1 MRVVVGAISTDA
13 KEVFTI
19 FSSPFSFP
27 KCFRNLLLLCA
38 LLIGIVHLNAQTYV
52 FARLDGIP
60 MNTTG
65 WTLKGEAAVKN
76 VAFTNNSELLLC
88 SAKNNSSGA
97 VFFNQPINLS
107 ICSRWKAE
115 FDFRMNGGTAADGIA
130 FNFLDAPPTGFVL
143 GQGLGIP
150 SGANGLKVCF
160 DTYNNCITPTSSKVP
175 KIEIRYGTGYNECS
189 PQPTLENI
197 NNSLSFIRSATY
209 NHALITYDN
218 GNITVSVNGTVLLT
232 ATQLFNFSGYLGFT
246 ASTGGST
253 DNHSIKN
260 VIIYT
265 DMPPSEAGSNLVST
279 CNIINAG
286 IGTGTT
292 AGYTYTWSP
301 ASGLSNTA
309 ISNPTVQITNNTG
322 STIVQKY
329 YVKTA
334 FSSNPGCFSMDSVT
348 VQVKPKPAVSFTGSI
363 PAVCSNAAAFT
374 VTGGSPAGGVYSGP
388 GITGAIFS
396 PNSAGIGTH
405 TITYTYTD
413 VSGCTNAA
421 TNTIRVNA
429 IAQVIARND
438 VAICTGTSVALTA
451 TNASSYL
458 WSPSVGLSTSTG
470 SSITASPLTST
481 TYTVTAKDVN
491 GCSSSDQVVVTVQSM
506 PTASISYPGSP
517 FCGNTEIPVIL
528 NGLTGGIF
536 SAPVGLSIQPTT
548 GSINLAASTPGVYSV
563 TYTFSNGVCTNFTK
577 TGVTILAPPV
587 VTFNNVLP
595 TACFSGSAIS
605 VTGGTPVGGVYSGV
619 GISGANFQPAVAGK
633 GTHVITYTYTN
644 LGCTNSATNTIT
656 VYPIVNVVAS
666 SPAAICSGGS
676 VMISATNA
684 SSYLW
689 TPATGLSSTTGAS
702 VTASPLTTT
711 IYTVTGLDNA
721 SGCTSQDQVIV
732 SFLPTPVA
740 SISYPGSPFCNQGI
754 ISVNQT
760 GQSGG
765 TYQSTSGLVLDG
777 ATGLINLSSSMPG
790 TYTVTYTFSNGG
802 CGSFTQTS
810 VTILPLPTVTMND
823 FSPVCYTTAPFTLAG
838 GLPGGGMYSGPG
850 ITGGTFS
857 PSIAGRGINILTY
870 TYTNGSG
877 CIGSVTSTLI
887 VNPLTPVDAIS
898 DQTTCLGQAVTLTAA
913 QSVSYQWMPGGLMGS
928 AISVTPL
935 TNTLYTVTGTHA
947 DGCVS
952 QKEVWVLV
960 IPTPAATIAYPG
972 SPFCN
977 VGMASV
983 SLGGQAGG
991 TFSAAIGLRLD
1002 VTSGTIDLANS
1013 NPGTYTV
1020 TYTFSN
1026 GICTGFTETNITIL
1040 SPPVVNYFNPISLV
1054 CINTS
1059 PFTLTGGF
1067 PLGGVYTGMG
1077 VVSNEQFNP
1086 IIAGR
1091 GNHII
1096 TYSFTSAQGCVNAAT
1111 QIITVNP
1118 LIDVDA
1124 GSDLS
1129 ICIGSAAIITA
1140 SNALLYTWSPSSN
1153 LSAVSGSEIIAT
1165 PLTTTTYYVTGTDAA
1180 GCTSTDEVIIT
1191 VHPLPVASI
1200 QYAAP
1205 VFCNTGIALVTQSG
1219 QADGIYSADAGL
1231 SLNTATGEI
1240 NLANSTP
1247 GSYTVTY
1254 TFSDGSCSNQTTT
1267 NLTILAPVSVSFAIP
1282 LSSVCATAA
1291 PFSISGGSPL
1301 GGVYSGPG
1309 ITGVTFSPAAAGTGV
1324 HVLTYLYTDAGGCVS
1339 AATTSFTINPLVS
1352 VQAGAD
1358 VVVCLGSSVS
1368 LTAINAINYSWLP
1381 NQNLSATTGATVMAS
1396 PLTTTTYTVTGTD
1409 ANGCSSSDAVMV
1421 TVLPLP
1427 TATISYPGNPFCK
1440 SGTVSVNR
1448 TGVAGGTYNSTTGLS
1463 LNTATGEINLANS
1476 TPGSYTVTY
1485 TFSDGSCSNQTTT
1498 NLTILAPV
1506 SVSFAI
1512 PLSSVCATAAPFS
1525 ISGGSPLGGVYSG
1538 PGITGVTFSPAA
1550 AGTGVHV
1557 LTYLYTDAGGCVS
1570 AATTSFTINPLVS
1583 VQAGADV
1590 VVCLGSSVSL
1600 TAINAINYSW
1610 LPNQNLS
1617 ATTGATVMASPLT
1630 TTTYTVTGTDANGC
1644 SSSDA
1649 VMVTVLP
1656 LPTATISY
1664 PGNPFCKTGSVSVN
1678 RSGIAG
1684 GVYSASSGLVLNSI
1698 TGAIDLAR
1706 SNVGTYSVTYT
1717 YSNGSCSNQ
1726 FTTLVTIIDL
1736 PIVSFTGILPAV
1748 CIQAAP
1754 FTVTGGNP
1762 LGGVYR
1768 GVGIKGDIMN
1778 PQLAGIGTQVIE
1790 YTYTNPKGCAAMA
1803 TNTITITSV
1812 TGGNTTLLF
1821 PEVCIGSNPFTL
1833 ITGPSVQA
1841 GGKFSGAGVTANSFD
1856 PQQAGIGKHIITYV
1870 TNAVSGCSVLYTG
1883 TIQVNPKPSL
1893 QVTSLSKIC
1902 EGNQVDINPVA
1913 SGELFWSDSTGTL
1926 NRFVSSGLTFK
1937 PTRSISYLIT
1947 CRDGKGC
1954 TNSQPI
1960 FIQVDPVPDASFS
1973 YGSTNFCSGGNATVL
1988 MAGLSGGSF
1997 SADLGVS
2004 INAATGQINLAN
2016 TQPGNHIITYSV
2028 TNTAGC
2034 RSVSQQTIT
2043 IKPVPVLSLS
2053 DLILCSGSVQ
2063 AITFTGSSIGSSF
2076 TSNNPA
2082 IAAVDASGIVQ
2093 GLQSG
2098 QTLVRFT
2105 NSEGCTSNVAV
2116 TVKDL
2121 PRLSGKQ
2128 LVCKLDSM
2136 QVITNSTIGTSAN
2149 FVSQTPGIASVNTRG
2164 IVRGNRAGTAII
2176 EFRDNNGCSATHILK
2191 VDSVPQRQPAPT
2203 FTCEPGTI
2211 RLDQPMISTYGS
2223 SGYTFTYWKDSAQT
2237 AMINNP
2243 MRIAQSG
2250 NYFVQVKNSNG
2261 CNTEK
2266 PVTVKVAVAKAII
2279 ARRLDTVRTQ
2289 NNVPVQLKARM
2300 IGTEFSWSP
2309 SAGLNSPFIR
2319 EPWFSYMKNME
2330 YQISMRTDSG
2340 CLVTDTVFVKAVDAN
2355 IFVPSAFTPN
2365 TDGKNDKFAPVCFSI
2380 ARMNFFS
2387 VFNRWGELIF
2397 TTNTIGKGWDGTYKG
2412 AAAEAGT
2419 YVWMLEAVGM
2429 DGQVFRQKGTVVLI
2443 R

>member
-1 MRVVVGAISTDA
+1 M
-13 KEVFTI
+13 
-19 FSSPFSFP
+19 
-27 KCFRNLLLLCA
+27 
-38 LLIGIVHLNAQTYV
+38 
-52 FARLDGIP
+52 
-60 MNTTG
+60 
-65 WTLKGEAAVKN
+65 
-76 VAFTNNSELLLC
+76 
-88 SAKNNSSGA
+88 
-97 VFFNQPINLS
+97 
-107 ICSRWKAE
+107 
-115 FDFRMNGGTAADGIA
+115 
-130 FNFLDAPPTGFVL
+130 
-143 GQGLGIP
+143 
-150 SGANGLKVCF
+150 
-160 DTYNNCITPTSSKVP
+160 
-175 KIEIRYGTGYNECS
+175 
-189 PQPTLENI
+189 
-197 NNSLSFIRSATY
+197 
-209 NHALITYDN
+209 
-218 GNITVSVNGTVLLT
+218 
-232 ATQLFNFSGYLGFT
+232 
-246 ASTGGST
+246 
-253 DNHSIKN
+253 
-260 VIIYT
+260 
-265 DMPPSEAGSNLVST
+265 
-279 CNIINAG
+279 
-286 IGTGTT
+286 
-292 AGYTYTWSP
+292 
-301 ASGLSNTA
+301 
-309 ISNPTVQITNNTG
+309 
-322 STIVQKY
+322 
-329 YVKTA
+329 
-334 FSSNPGCFSMDSVT
+334 
-348 VQVKPKPAVSFTGSI
+348 
-363 PAVCSNAAAFT
+363 
-374 VTGGSPAGGVYSGP
+374 
-388 GITGAIFS
+388 
-396 PNSAGIGTH
+396 
-405 TITYTYTD
+405 
-413 VSGCTNAA
+413 
-421 TNTIRVNA
+421 NA

-1440 SGTVSVNR
+1440 
-1448 TGVAGGTYNSTTGLS
+1448 
-1463 LNTATGEINLANS
+1463 
-1476 TPGSYTVTY
+1476 
-1485 TFSDGSCSNQTTT
+1485 
-1498 NLTILAPV
+1498 
-1506 SVSFAI
+1506 
-1512 PLSSVCATAAPFS
+1512 
-1525 ISGGSPLGGVYSG
+1525 
-1538 PGITGVTFSPAA
+1538 
-1550 AGTGVHV
+1550 
-1557 LTYLYTDAGGCVS
+1557 
-1570 AATTSFTINPLVS
+1570 
-1583 VQAGADV
+1583 
-1590 VVCLGSSVSL
+1590 
-1600 TAINAINYSW
+1600 
-1610 LPNQNLS
+1610 
-1617 ATTGATVMASPLT
+1617 
-1630 TTTYTVTGTDANGC
+1630 
-1644 SSSDA
+1644 
-1649 VMVTVLP
+1649 
-1656 LPTATISY
+1656 
-1664 PGNPFCKTGSVSVN
+1664 TGSVSVN

-1893 QVTSLSKIC
+1893 QVASLSKIC

>member
-1 MRVVVGAISTDA
+1 LRVVAGAVSTVS
-13 KEVFTI
+13 KILFRI
-19 FSSPFSFP
+19 FSSFFSYP
-27 KCFRNLLLLCA
+27 NYFRILLLLIA
-38 LLIGIVHLNAQTYV
+38 ILISIVHLNAQTYV

-88 SAKNNSSGA
+88 SAKNNTSGA

-107 ICSRWKAE
+107 LCSRWKAE

-160 DTYNNCITPTSSKVP
+160 DTYNNCITPTSYKVP
-175 KIEIRYGTGYNECS
+175 KIEIRYGAGYNECS

-232 ATQLFNFSGYLGFT
+232 ATQFFNFSGYLGFT

-286 IGTGTT
+286 IGTSTT

-322 STIVQKY
+322 STILQKY

-334 FSSNPGCFSMDSVT
+334 FSSNPGCYSMDSVT

-388 GITGAIFS
+388 GITGASFS
-396 PNSAGIGTH
+396 PNSAGVGTH

-429 IAQVIARND
+429 IAQVVARND

-458 WSPSVGLSTSTG
+458 WSPNVGLSTTTG

-481 TYTVTAKDVN
+481 TYTVTARDVN
-491 GCSSSDQVVVTVQSM
+491 GCSSSDQVVVAVQSM
-506 PTASISYPGSP
+506 PTASIRYAGSP
-517 FCGNTEIPVIL
+517 FCGNIQVPIIL
-528 NGLTGGIF
+528 TGLTGGTF

-548 GSINLAASTPGVYSV
+548 GTINLAASTPGVYSV
-563 TYTFSNGVCTNFTK
+563 TYTFSNGACTNFTK
-577 TGVTILAPPV
+577 TDVTILAPPV

-605 VTGGTPVGGVYSGV
+605 VTGGTPVGGVYSGA
-619 GISGANFQPAVAGK
+619 GISGANFQPTIAGR
-633 GTHVITYTYTN
+633 GIHVITYTYTL

-656 VYPIVNVVAS
+656 VYPIENVVAS
-666 SPAAICSGGS
+666 SPVAICSGGS

-689 TPATGLSSTTGAS
+689 SPATGLSSTTGAS
-702 VTASPLTTT
+702 VMASPLTTT
-711 IYTVTGLDNA
+711 LYTVTGLDNA
-721 SGCTSQDQVIV
+721 SGCSSQDQVTV
-732 SFLPTPVA
+732 TFLQAPVA
-740 SISYPGSPFCNQGI
+740 SINYPGSPFCHQGTI
-754 ISVNQT
+754 GVSQT

-765 TYQSTSGLVLDG
+765 TYQSTAGLVLDG
-777 ATGLINLSSSMPG
+777 ATGLINLSNSTPG
-790 TYTVTYTFSNGG
+790 TYTVTYTFTNGG

-810 VTILPLPTVTMND
+810 VTILPPPTVMMND
-823 FSPVCYTTAPFTLAG
+823 FSPVCFTTAPFTLAG
-838 GLPGGGMYSGPG
+838 GFPMGGTYTGPG

-857 PSIAGRGINILTY
+857 PLVAGRGIHTLSY
-870 TYTNGSG
+870 TYTNVSG
-877 CIGSVTSTLI
+877 CIGSITSTII
-887 VNPLTPVDAIS
+887 VNPLTPVAAIT
-898 DQTTCLGQAVTLTAA
+898 DQTTCFGQTVTLTAV
-913 QSVSYQWMPGGLMGS
+913 QSVSYQWMPGGLSGS
-928 AISVTPL
+928 SVLVTPF
-935 TNTLYTVTGTHA
+935 TNTRYTVTGTHA

-952 QKEVWVLV
+952 QDDVWVLV
-960 IPTPAATIAYPG
+960 IPTPVATITYPG

-977 VGMASV
+977 AGMASV
-983 SLGGQAGG
+983 SLRGQAGG
-991 TFSAAIGLRLD
+991 IFSAALGLQLD
-1002 VTSGTIDLANS
+1002 VNNGSIDLANS

-1026 GICTGFTETNITIL
+1026 GVCTEITQTIL
-1040 SPPVVNYFNPISLV
+1040 TILAPPVVSYKNSFSSV
-1054 CINTS
+1054 CNNATPLLLS
-1059 PFTLTGGF
+1059 GGL
-1067 PLGGVYTGMG
+1067 PLGGTYTGVG
-1077 VVSNEQFNP
+1077 IVAGTFNP
-1086 IIAGR
+1086 SLAGR
-1091 GNHII
+1091 GVHTI
-1096 TYSFTSAQGCVNAAT
+1096 TYTYTTAQGCVNSAT
-1111 QIITVNP
+1111 QSITVNP
-1118 LIDVDA
+1118 LVDVDA

-1129 ICIGSAAIITA
+1129 VCIGSSAIITA
-1140 SNALLYTWSPSSN
+1140 SNAVLYAWSPSSN

-1180 GCTSTDEVIIT
+1180 GCTSTDEVMIT
-1191 VHPLPVASI
+1191 VYSLPVASI

-1219 QADGIYSADAGL
+1219 QPDGIFSADAGL
-1231 SLNTATGEI
+1231 IINTSSGAI
-1240 NLANSTP
+1240 DLAASIP

-1254 TFSDGSCSNQTTT
+1254 TFSNGTCSNQTTT
-1267 NLTILAPVSVSFAIP
+1267 NLTILVPASVSFSVT

-1291 PFSISGGSPL
+1291 PFAISGGSPL
-1301 GGVYSGPG
+1301 GGIYSGPG
-1309 ITGVTFSPAAAGTGV
+1309 ITGETFSPAAAGTGV
-1324 HVLTYLYTDAGGCVS
+1324 HVLTYLYTNAGGCLS
-1339 AATTSFTINPLVS
+1339 AATTSITVNPLVS
-1352 VQAGAD
+1352 VQASAD
-1358 VVVCLGSSVS
+1358 VAVCLGSSVS
-1368 LTAINAINYSWLP
+1368 LTAINAYNYSWSP
-1381 NQNLSATTGATVMAS
+1381 NQNLSATTGAMVEAS
-1396 PLTTTTYTVTGTD
+1396 PLTTTTYTVTGID
-1409 ANGCSSSDAVMV
+1409 ANGCSSSDAVV
-1421 TVLPLP
+1421 
-1427 TATISYPGNPFCK
+1427 
-1440 SGTVSVNR
+1440 
-1448 TGVAGGTYNSTTGLS
+1448 
-1463 LNTATGEINLANS
+1463 
-1476 TPGSYTVTY
+1476 
-1485 TFSDGSCSNQTTT
+1485 
-1498 NLTILAPV
+1498 
-1506 SVSFAI
+1506 
-1512 PLSSVCATAAPFS
+1512 
-1525 ISGGSPLGGVYSG
+1525 
-1538 PGITGVTFSPAA
+1538 
-1550 AGTGVHV
+1550 
-1557 LTYLYTDAGGCVS
+1557 
-1570 AATTSFTINPLVS
+1570 
-1583 VQAGADV
+1583 
-1590 VVCLGSSVSL
+1590 
-1600 TAINAINYSW
+1600 
-1610 LPNQNLS
+1610 
-1617 ATTGATVMASPLT
+1617 
-1630 TTTYTVTGTDANGC
+1630 
-1644 SSSDA
+1644 
-1649 VMVTVLP
+1649 VTVLP

-1664 PGNPFCKTGSVSVN
+1664 PGNPFCKTGIINVV
-1678 RSGIAG
+1678 RTGIAG

-1698 TGAIDLAR
+1698 TGAIDLSA
-1706 SNVGTYSVTYT
+1706 SNAGTYSVTYT
-1717 YSNGSCSNQ
+1717 FSNGSCSNQ
-1726 FTTLVTIIDL
+1726 LTTLVTIIDL
-1736 PIVSFTGILPAV
+1736 PIVSFTGNLPAA

-1768 GVGIKGDIMN
+1768 GVGIKGDIIN
-1778 PQLAGIGTQVIE
+1778 PQLAGLGKHVIE

-1812 TGGNTTLLF
+1812 TGGNTTLQF
-1821 PEVCIGSNPFTL
+1821 PEVCVGSNPFTL
-1833 ITGPSVQA
+1833 VTGSTVPA
-1841 GGKFSGAGVTANSFD
+1841 GGQFSGAGVNTNIFD
-1856 PQQAGIGKHIITYV
+1856 PQQAGIGNNIITYV
-1870 TNAVSGCSVLYTG
+1870 TNAVSGCSVEYSG
-1883 TIQVNPKPSL
+1883 TIQVNPKPTL
-1893 QVTSLSKIC
+1893 QVASLKKVC
-1902 EGNQVDINPVA
+1902 EGNQVVISPIA

-1926 NRFVSSGLTFK
+1926 NRFASNGLTFK
-1937 PTRSISYLIT
+1937 PKRSISYLIT

-1954 TNSQPI
+1954 TNSQPV

-1988 MAGLSGGSF
+1988 MAGLSGGNF

-2004 INAATGQINLAN
+2004 INTTNGQIDLSN
-2016 TQPGNHIITYSV
+2016 TQPGNHTITYSV

-2043 IKPVPVLSLS
+2043 VKPVPVLSLS
-2053 DLILCSGSVQ
+2053 NLILCSGSVQ
-2063 AITFTGSSIGSSF
+2063 AITFTGSSVGSSF
-2076 TSNNPA
+2076 NSNNPA
-2082 IAAVDASGIVQ
+2082 IAAIDASGVVQ
-2093 GLQSG
+2093 GLQAG
-2098 QTLVRFT
+2098 QALVRFT
-2105 NSEGCTSNVAV
+2105 NNDGCTSNVAV

-2128 LVCKLDSM
+2128 LVCKLDSI
-2136 QVITNSTIGTSAN
+2136 QVSTNATLGDIAK

-2211 RLDQPMISTYGS
+2211 RLDQPMISAYGS

-2250 NYFVQVKNSNG
+2250 NYFVQVNNANA
-2261 CNTEK
+2261 CRAEK
-2266 PVTVKVAVAKAII
+2266 PVKVKVAVAKAII

-2300 IGTEFSWSP
+2300 IGTEFSWTP
-2309 SAGLNSPFIR
+2309 STGLNSPFIR
-2319 EPWFSYMKNME
+2319 EPWFSHMKNME
-2330 YQISMRTDSG
+2330 YQVSMRTDSG

-2365 TDGKNDKFAPVCFSI
+2365 TDGKNDKFAPVCYSI
-2380 ARMNFFS
+2380 ARLNFFS

-2397 TTNTIGKGWDGTYKG
+2397 TTNTIGKGWDGTNKG

-2419 YVWMLEAVGM
+2419 YVWMLEAVGL